1 MKPERAPVG
10 AMTALVLAGR
20 RGGTL
25 DPLAAAASVSHKC
38 IVPVAGRPMIAH
50 VLDTLAKSDAI
61 RAIIVSVDD
70 VEMLQSVPEVRCLI
84 ESGMLRLV
92 PARPNLVDS
101 IVAAAEDAAFPLLVT
116 TADNVLLDAASVSAI
131 HRDARRAGAD
141 IAVAFARREAVL
153 AAHSDGQRRFYRF
166 SDGAFSN
173 CNSYWIGNRDALKA
187 AEVFRQGGQFAKH
200 PLRIVHAFG
209 LINLIRFRFGI
220 GSLDAA
226 FRRFSRRFRLAVRAV
241 IFDNGA
247 VAIDVDNERT
257 LGIAEQLL
265 RERAAS
271 RIAAAAE

>member
-10 AMTALVLAGR
+10 TMTALILAGR
-20 RGGTL
+20 RGNTL
-25 DPLAAAASVSHKC
+25 DPLAAAAGVSHKC
-38 IVPVAGRPMIAH
+38 VVPIAGRPMIAH
-50 VLDTLAKSDAI
+50 VLDTLAASDAI

-70 VEMLQSVPEVRCLI
+70 VAMLQGVPEVRRLI

-92 PARPNLVDS
+92 QAEPNLVDS

-131 HRDARRAGAD
+131 HRDARRASAD

-153 AAHSDGQRRFYRF
+153 AAHPDGQRRFYRF
-166 SDGAFSN
+166 SDGAYSN
-173 CNSYWIGNRDALKA
+173 CNSYWIGSRDALKA

-209 LINLIRFRFGI
+209 LMNLIRFRFGI

-226 FRRFSRRFRLAVRAV
+226 FRRFSRRFRLAVRAA
-241 IFDNGA
+241 IFDNGG

-257 LGIAEQLL
+257 HDIAEQLL
-265 RERAAS
+265 RERAALQ
-271 RIAAAAE
+271 ITAAAE